1 MMQRM
6 ISTLK
11 LCLRLNI
18 VSMAMLHIVL
28 AIQASRSPLE
38 LALIV
43 AFVMCNMD

>member
-6 ISTLK
+6 IGTLK
-11 LCLRLNI
+11 QCPQLNT
-18 VSMAMLHIVL
+18 VMMATLHIAL

-43 AFVMCNMD
+43 GFVNV